1 MSKAI
6 ENNQI
11 NGSILVVDDIPANLG
26 ILYELLSK
34 AGLEVRLAY
43 SGSAALKA
51 IKNNP
56 PDLLLLDII
65 MPGMDG
71 YEVCR
76 QLKADSKTK
85 HIPILFLTAKND
97 VKDENIGLELGAVD
111 YIRKPF
117 HAESV
122 LARVRNQLAIKQ
134 QIDTLLSVH
143 SEQDYQFRLQ
153 NQGWIIRYAGG
164 ETNYLH
170 QSRGAAYLHLLLSKP
185 NQQILARDL
194 VYEVVHDEA
203 VLHKGDA
210 GNRLDE
216 LAISAYRERY
226 QSLISDLQEAEDNND
241 LGAIMQINEEK
252 TWLEKELSAAIG
264 LNGRRRQETSQQER
278 FRKSVGNAIRRTL
291 KEIERL
297 DTHLADHLKPP
308 CLRMGIAPIYAPSV
322 EIPWQT

>member
-1 MSKAI
+1 MTDNVKS
-6 ENNQI
+6 NQI
-11 NGSILVVDDIPANLG
+11 NGSVLVVDDTPANLG
-26 ILYELLSK
+26 ILYELLSE
-34 AGLEVRLAY
+34 ANFEVRLAH
-43 SGSAALKA
+43 SGPAALKT
-51 IKNNP
+51 IQNNP
-56 PDLLLLDII
+56 PDLILLDIM

-76 QLKADSKTK
+76 QLKADIKTQ
-85 HIPILFLTAKND
+85 HIPILFLTSKND
-97 VKDENIGLELGAVD
+97 VEDEHRGLDLGAVD

-122 LARVRNQLAIKQ
+122 LARVRNNIVIKHQLDSFLTAQ
-134 QIDTLLSVH
+134 
-143 SEQDYQFRLQ
+143 SEQDYQFFQ
-153 NQGWIIRYAGG
+153 QGQGWVIRYAGG
-164 ETNYLH
+164 ETYYLS

-185 NQQILARDL
+185 NKQILARDL

-226 QSLISDLQEAEDNND
+226 QSLTLDLEEAENNND
-241 LGAIMQINEEK
+241 LGKISQLGEEK

-264 LNGRRRQETSQQER
+264 LHGQRRHEVSQQER

-291 KEIERL
+291 KEIASM
-297 DTHLADHLKPP
+297 DTDMANHLKPP
-308 CLRMGIAPIYAPSV
+308 NLRLGIAPIYAPSI
-322 EIPWQT
+322 EIQWQI